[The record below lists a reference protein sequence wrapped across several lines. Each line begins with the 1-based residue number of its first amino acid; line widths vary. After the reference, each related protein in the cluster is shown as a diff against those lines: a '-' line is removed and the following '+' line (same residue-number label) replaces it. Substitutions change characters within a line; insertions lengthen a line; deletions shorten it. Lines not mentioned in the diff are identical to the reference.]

1 MLTWDSVKLSVRSLQ
16 THIDADLVKL
26 QQLNAET
33 RKLEESHG
41 LGRPHLLERHRD
53 KVEDIRDRISQSL
66 TSGERMLD
74 SVQSD
79 EKESPHVQ
87 ALVQRYRAIFEQLRS
102 EFQTIVR
109 VIDENLSHAKLFAS
123 LPERAQTDTQRD
135 VHSLSHERNLLVES
149 LAALAD
155 TLSQASATFEGLST
169 QNRMMLLVQNKGQ
182 QIMQKF
188 PQLQY
193 TMSRVSRL
201 QLREKL
207 ILSAITGGCVLL
219 LYLGIRR

>member
-16 THIDADLVKL
+16 TRIDTDLVKL

-33 RKLEESHG
+33 RKLEEGNG

-53 KVEDIRDRISQSL
+53 KVEDIRDHIGQSL
-66 TSGERMLD
+66 ANGDRMLEN
-74 SVQSD
+74 VQSD

-87 ALVQRYRAIFEQLRS
+87 ALVQRHRAIFEQLRS
-102 EFQTIVR
+102 EFQAIGR

-123 LPERAQTDTQRD
+123 LPDRTQTDTQGD
-135 VHSLSHERNLLVES
+135 IHTLSHERNLLVES

-182 QIMQKF
+182 QILQKF

-193 TMSRVSRL
+193 TLNRVSRL